1 MGGDHCGIITAIKR
15 LQKKLHTSD
24 QSGVQFFLTSLCP
37 NVIILDSSQVNQTTE
52 TTEMYKEYEVLTLGA
67 ELKKLLEK
75 KSEPLM
81 QKYGLRKIELDIL
94 AYLASGHYGDT
105 AKDIMGQK
113 HISKAH
119 VSKSIDNLKALG
131 FIRLHEDRE
140 DHRFNHI
147 FLMEKSDA
155 VIKDFLK
162 VHEECWHVLLHG
174 ISEEERIFLDQ
185 ICGRMQQNITEELRK
200 L

>member
-1 MGGDHCGIITAIKR
+1 
-15 LQKKLHTSD
+15 
-24 QSGVQFFLTSLCP
+24 
-37 NVIILDSSQVNQTTE
+37 
-52 TTEMYKEYEVLTLGA
+52 MYKEYEVLTLGA

-174 ISEEERIFLDQ
+174 ISEDERIFLDQ

>member
-24 QSGVQFFLTSLCP
+24 
-37 NVIILDSSQVNQTTE
+37 QTTE